1 MYIVEKNLG
10 SKCEVKQK
18 AYEQSVAHYTSQ
30 AKLWALR
37 GCESTNKTVR
47 RGNSTHFAQRLQKTN
62 FRRKIIISYLVCHM
76 EKYHKQ
82 DVAPIEKENERD
94 ENYEAS
100 NPQIDSERTRNN
112 YRFTPYFGKTYTE
125 FINGRIKELGLSPR
139 KDAVVMNSFVVGSDK
154 QFFDGLSKVE
164 RYNFFSDC
172 YKFFA
177 ERYGEENVIA
187 AVVHND
193 ETTPHMHLNLMPVTK
208 DGRLCSKQLFDK
220 PQLQQ
225 LQTDFYEAVGKKYGL
240 ERGEEGSQKK
250 HLSTAEFKAKKIIE
264 QAEAIRE
271 ENQVYADAIT
281 EAKSGNIPRKRGKL
295 QEQVIALTANNADL
309 SKRLTKSMD
318 EALLYAQK
326 SEALQKE
333 KENNSHYTNV
343 GKELARTNPT
353 EYRRIVHG
361 KPKTIGSFFD
371 SVLSLFTP
379 DVVRQVPRLQQI
391 EAEIEEERK
400 KQEKQSKN
408 NNHK

>member
-1 MYIVEKNLG
+1 
-10 SKCEVKQK
+10 
-18 AYEQSVAHYTSQ
+18 
-30 AKLWALR
+30 
-37 GCESTNKTVR
+37 
-47 RGNSTHFAQRLQKTN
+47 
-62 FRRKIIISYLVCHM
+62 M

-94 ENYEAS
+94 ENYEAV

-154 QFFDGLSKVE
+154 TFFDGLAKVE
-164 RYNFFSDC
+164 QYNFFSDC

-177 ERYGEENVIA
+177 ERYGEENIIA

-193 ETTPHMHLNLMPVTK
+193 ETTPHLHFNLMPVTK

-220 PQLQQ
+220 PQLQK
-225 LQTDFYEAVGKKYGL
+225 LQTDFYEEVGKRWGL
-240 ERGEEGSQKK
+240 QRGKEGSQRK

-271 ENQVYADAIT
+271 ENQVYADALK
-281 EAKSGNIPRKRGKL
+281 EAKGGEIPRKRGRL
-295 QEQVIALTANNADL
+295 QEQVIALTAENKDL
-309 SKRLTKSMD
+309 TARLDKSMD
-318 EALLYAQK
+318 ETLEYAK
-326 SEALQKE
+326 KAEALQRQRD
-333 KENNSHYTNV
+333 NDNRYIHA
-343 GKELARTNPT
+343 GKTLARTNPK
-353 EYRRIVHG
+353 EYERIVHG

-379 DVVRQVPRLQQI
+379 EVTRQVPRLQQI

-400 KQEKQSKN
+400 KQEKIRQKQ
-408 NNHK
+408 

>member
-1 MYIVEKNLG
+1 
-10 SKCEVKQK
+10 
-18 AYEQSVAHYTSQ
+18 
-30 AKLWALR
+30 
-37 GCESTNKTVR
+37 
-47 RGNSTHFAQRLQKTN
+47 
-62 FRRKIIISYLVCHM
+62 M

-94 ENYEAS
+94 EKYKS
-100 NPQIDSERTRNN
+100 DNPQIDSERTRNN

-139 KDAVVMNSFVVGSDK
+139 KDAVVMNSFVLGSDK
-154 QFFDGLSKVE
+154 TFFDGLAKIE
-164 RYNFFSDC
+164 QYNFFSDC

-177 ERYGEENVIA
+177 ERYGEENIIA

-225 LQTDFYEAVGKKYGL
+225 LQTDFYEAVGKRWGL
-240 ERGEEGSQKK
+240 QRGKEGSQQK
-250 HLSTAEFKAKKIIE
+250 HLSTAEYKAKKIIE

-271 ENQVYADAIT
+271 ENQVYANALT
-281 EAKSGNIPRKRGKL
+281 EAKSGNVPRKRGKL
-295 QEQVIALTANNADL
+295 QEQVIALTAENKDL
-309 SKRLTKSMD
+309 TARLDKSMD
-318 EALLYAQK
+318 ETLEYAK
-326 SEALQKE
+326 KAEALQRQRD
-333 KENNSHYTNV
+333 NDNRYIHA
-343 GKELARTNPT
+343 GKTLARTNPK
-353 EYRRIVHG
+353 EYERIVHG

-400 KQEKQSKN
+400 KQEKLN
-408 NNHK
+408 NNDNYKK

>member
-1 MYIVEKNLG
+1 
-10 SKCEVKQK
+10 
-18 AYEQSVAHYTSQ
+18 
-30 AKLWALR
+30 
-37 GCESTNKTVR
+37 
-47 RGNSTHFAQRLQKTN
+47 
-62 FRRKIIISYLVCHM
+62 M

-94 ENYEAS
+94 ENYKAS

-125 FINGRIKELGLSPR
+125 YINGRIKELGLSPR
-139 KDAVVMNSFVVGSDK
+139 KDAVVMNSFVLGSDK
-154 QFFDGLSKVE
+154 TFFDGLAKVE
-164 RYNFFSDC
+164 QYNFFSSC

-177 ERYGEENVIA
+177 KRYGEENIIA

-193 ETTPHMHLNLMPVTK
+193 ETTPHMHLNLMPITS

-225 LQTDFYEAVGKKYGL
+225 LQTDFYEEVGKKYGL
-240 ERGEEGSQKK
+240 QRGKEGSQKK

-271 ENQVYADAIT
+271 ENQVYADALE
-281 EAKSGNIPRKRGKL
+281 EAKGGEFSRNKGKL
-295 QEQVIALTANNADL
+295 KQQAIAAVAENDDL
-309 SKRLTKSMD
+309 KKRLTKSMC
-318 EALLYAQK
+318 ETLEYARK
-326 SEALQKE
+326 AETLQKE
-333 KENNSHYTNV
+333 KDNNFHYTNV

-361 KPKTIGSFFD
+361 KPKTIGNFFD

-379 DVVRQVPRLQQI
+379 EVTRQVPRLQQI
-391 EAEIEEERK
+391 EAELEEERK
-400 KQEKQSKN
+400 KQEKQSN
-408 NNHK
+408 NNSYNGK

>member
-1 MYIVEKNLG
+1 
-10 SKCEVKQK
+10 
-18 AYEQSVAHYTSQ
+18 
-30 AKLWALR
+30 
-37 GCESTNKTVR
+37 
-47 RGNSTHFAQRLQKTN
+47 
-62 FRRKIIISYLVCHM
+62 M

-94 ENYEAS
+94 ENYKS
-100 NPQIDSERTRNN
+100 DNPQIDSERTRNN

-125 FINGRIKELGLSPR
+125 FINGRIKELDLSPR
-139 KDAVVMNSFVVGSDK
+139 KDAVVMNSFVLGSDK
-154 QFFDGLSKVE
+154 TFFDGLAKME
-164 RYNFFSDC
+164 QYNFFSDC

-177 ERYGEENVIA
+177 ERCGEENIIA

-208 DGRLCSKQLFDK
+208 EGRLCSKQLFDK

-225 LQTDFYEAVGKKYGL
+225 LQTDFYEAVGKHWGL
-240 ERGEEGSQKK
+240 QRGKEGSQKR

-309 SKRLTKSMD
+309 SKRLTKAMD
-318 EALLYAQK
+318 ETID
-326 SEALQKE
+326 
-333 KENNSHYTNV
+333 SHYATV

-361 KPKTIGSFFD
+361 KPKTINNFFD

-400 KQEKQSKN
+400 KQEKLNSTN
-408 NNHK
+408 NYKK

>member
-1 MYIVEKNLG
+1 
-10 SKCEVKQK
+10 
-18 AYEQSVAHYTSQ
+18 
-30 AKLWALR
+30 
-37 GCESTNKTVR
+37 
-47 RGNSTHFAQRLQKTN
+47 
-62 FRRKIIISYLVCHM
+62 M

-94 ENYEAS
+94 ENYKS
-100 NPQIDSERTRNN
+100 DNPQIDSERTKNN
-112 YRFTPYFGKTYTE
+112 CRFTPHFGKTYTE

-139 KDAVVMNSFVVGSDK
+139 KDAVVMNSFVLGSDK
-154 QFFDGLSKVE
+154 TFFDGLAKVE
-164 RYNFFSDC
+164 QYNFFSDC

-177 ERYGEENVIA
+177 ERYGEENIIA

-225 LQTDFYEAVGKKYGL
+225 LQTDFYESVGKRWGL
-240 ERGEEGSQKK
+240 QRGTEGSQKK

-271 ENQVYADAIT
+271 ENQVYADALE
-281 EAKSGNIPRKRGKL
+281 EAKSGEFSRNKGKL
-295 QEQVIALTANNADL
+295 KQQAIAAVAENADL
-309 SKRLTKSMD
+309 KKRLNKSIG
-318 EALLYAQK
+318 ETLEYAK
-326 SEALQKE
+326 KAEALQRQRD
-333 KENNSHYTNV
+333 NV
-343 GKELARTNPT
+343 NRYIHAGKTLARTNPT

-361 KPKTIGSFFD
+361 KPKTINNFFD

-391 EAEIEEERK
+391 EAEIEEERR
-400 KQEKQSKN
+400 EYERHNKN
-408 NNHK
+408 NNYK

>member
-1 MYIVEKNLG
+1 
-10 SKCEVKQK
+10 
-18 AYEQSVAHYTSQ
+18 
-30 AKLWALR
+30 
-37 GCESTNKTVR
+37 
-47 RGNSTHFAQRLQKTN
+47 
-62 FRRKIIISYLVCHM
+62 M

-82 DVAPIEKENERD
+82 DVAPIEKENERN
-94 ENYEAS
+94 ENYKS
-100 NPQIDSERTRNN
+100 DNPQIDNERTKNN

-139 KDAVVMNSFVVGSDK
+139 KDAVVMNSFVLGSDK
-154 QFFDGLSKVE
+154 QSFDGLSKVE
-164 RYNFFSDC
+164 QYNFFSDC

-177 ERYGEENVIA
+177 ERYGKENIIA

-208 DGRLCSKQLFDK
+208 DSRLCSKQLFDK

-225 LQTDFYEAVGKKYGL
+225 LQTDFYESVGKRWGL
-240 ERGEEGSQKK
+240 QRGKEGSQKK
-250 HLSTAEFKAKKIIE
+250 HLSTAEYKAKKIIE
-264 QAEAIRE
+264 QADAIRE
-271 ENQVYADAIT
+271 ENQVYSDALT
-281 EAKSGNIPRKRGKL
+281 KAKSGNFPRKRGKL
-295 QEQVIALTANNADL
+295 QEQVIALTAANNDL

-318 EALLYAQK
+318 ETLEYARK
-326 SEALQKE
+326 AETLQKE
-333 KENNSHYTNV
+333 KDNNSHYTNV

-400 KQEKQSKN
+400 KQEKLN
-408 NNHK
+408 NANNYKK

>member
-1 MYIVEKNLG
+1 
-10 SKCEVKQK
+10 
-18 AYEQSVAHYTSQ
+18 
-30 AKLWALR
+30 
-37 GCESTNKTVR
+37 
-47 RGNSTHFAQRLQKTN
+47 
-62 FRRKIIISYLVCHM
+62 M

-139 KDAVVMNSFVVGSDK
+139 KDAVVMNSFVLGSDK
-154 QFFDGLSKVE
+154 TFFDGLTKIE
-164 RYNFFSDC
+164 QYNFFSDC

-177 ERYGEENVIA
+177 ERYGEENIIA

-225 LQTDFYEAVGKKYGL
+225 LQTDFYEAVGKHWGL
-240 ERGEEGSQKK
+240 QRGKEGSQKK
-250 HLSTAEFKAKKIIE
+250 YLSTAEFKAKKIIE
-264 QAEAIRE
+264 QAEAVWE
-271 ENQVYADAIT
+271 ENQVYADALE
-281 EAKSGNIPRKRGKL
+281 EAKSGEFSRNKGKL
-295 QEQVIALTANNADL
+295 KQQAIAAVAENADL
-309 SKRLTKSMD
+309 KKRLNKSMC
-318 EALLYAQK
+318 ETLEYARK
-326 SEALQKE
+326 AETLQ

-353 EYRRIVHG
+353 EYRHIVHG

-391 EAEIEEERK
+391 EAEIKEERK
-400 KQEKQSKN
+400 KQEKLNNTNNYKN
-408 NNHK
+408 

>member
-1 MYIVEKNLG
+1 
-10 SKCEVKQK
+10 
-18 AYEQSVAHYTSQ
+18 
-30 AKLWALR
+30 
-37 GCESTNKTVR
+37 
-47 RGNSTHFAQRLQKTN
+47 
-62 FRRKIIISYLVCHM
+62 M

-94 ENYEAS
+94 ENYEAA

-125 FINGRIKELGLSPR
+125 FINDRIKELGLSPR

-154 QFFDGLSKVE
+154 TFFDKLPKALQYE
-164 RYNFFSDC
+164 FFSDC
-172 YKFFA
+172 TKFFA
-177 ERYGEENVIA
+177 ERYGKENIIS
-187 AVVHND
+187 AVVHLD
-193 ETTPHMHLNLMPVTK
+193 ETTPHLHLNLMPVTK

-225 LQTDFYEAVGKKYGL
+225 LQTDFYETVGKRWGL
-240 ERGEEGSQKK
+240 QRGKEGSQKK
-250 HLSTAEFKAKKIIE
+250 HLSTAEYKAKKIIE
-264 QAEAIRE
+264 QAEAVQKE
-271 ENQVYADAIT
+271 HQVYADALT

-295 QEQVIALTANNADL
+295 QEQVIALTADNADL
-309 SKRLTKSMD
+309 SKRLTKAMN
-318 EALLYAQK
+318 ETLEYVRKA
-326 SEALQKE
+326 ETLQKE

-400 KQEKQSKN
+400 KQEKLN
-408 NNHK
+408 NYDNYKK